1 LIAFPISENKASKY
15 FDLIH
20 YDILGGYH
28 VKSLCAASYF
38 LSKLD
43 DASRGVWTYLMHDK
57 SEALEL
63 VRNFMRWSQLNFRL
77 G

>member
-1 LIAFPISENKASKY
+1 MWKTNLIAFPISENKASKY

-28 VKSLCAASYF
+28 VKSLCATSYF

-43 DASRGVWTYLMHDK
+43 DAS
-57 SEALEL
+57 
-63 VRNFMRWSQLNFRL
+63 
-77 G
+77 